1 MALFFSPPLSNL
13 PELFPGAIRGNQ
25 NDDIGSG
32 WNTVGRVYDSGKQTD
47 RELKFLYFIAGF
59 SLSRNL

>member
-1 MALFFSPPLSNL
+1 MNKFIKYSFLTFFTMALFFPPLSNL

-32 WNTVGRVYDSGKQTD
+32 
-47 RELKFLYFIAGF
+47 
-59 SLSRNL
+59 